1 MGFETQAVRGVTAHF
16 GPRRTDGKY
25 GGQVVTAGNI
35 VEEVVRIRYNDLIA
49 GNSPK
54 APVIPANATIV
65 GSTINVITA
74 FTGGTSLAVGTY
86 KKSNGTAL
94 IADAF
99 HTAASLVTAN
109 LGAGKSLIGTGGS
122 IGIAITEDAT
132 VGVVAVGT
140 FTAGYAEIVIRYIKQ
155 APAPKA

>member
-122 IGIAITEDAT
+122 INVAITEDAT